1 MHAVAVDRLRSSR
14 ISLARRLHGAGD
26 VLLRA
31 FRMAGYRVSGAELGV
46 STDARSL
53 PDSLW
58 RAPQV
63 SLVQV
68 QS

>member
-1 MHAVAVDRLRSSR
+1 
-14 ISLARRLHGAGD
+14 
-26 VLLRA
+26 
-31 FRMAGYRVSGAELGV
+31 MAGYRVSGAELGV